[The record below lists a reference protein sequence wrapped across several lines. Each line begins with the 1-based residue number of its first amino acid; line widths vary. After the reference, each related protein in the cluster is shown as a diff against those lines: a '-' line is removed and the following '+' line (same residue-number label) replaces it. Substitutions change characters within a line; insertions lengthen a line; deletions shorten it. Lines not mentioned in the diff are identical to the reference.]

1 MASMGSLPS
10 ILDTKAESSVLFHFK
25 CDHQPR
31 FPFFMFRPRLS
42 LEFSVLNNSASGQP
56 VVGLCN
62 GLVGG
67 SNRRQLWRNKPL
79 RVMDMGS
86 VEGEGGVEAEDT
98 LQATIE
104 KSKKVLAMQ
113 RNLLQQV
120 LISHCYH
127 CCLSMEHLLLIF
139 IEYFFNR

>member
-1 MASMGSLPS
+1 MASIGSLPS
-10 ILDTKAESSVLFHFK
+10 ILETKAESSVLFHFK
-25 CDHQPR
+25 CPHRPR

-42 LEFSVLNNSASGQP
+42 LEFSGLNNSARGQS

-67 SNRRQLWRNKPL
+67 SSRRQLWRNKPL
-79 RVMDMGS
+79 RVMDMDS

-120 LISHCYH
+120 LTIHCYH
-127 CCLSMEHLLLIF
+127 CCLSMEYLLLIL
-139 IEYFFNR
+139 